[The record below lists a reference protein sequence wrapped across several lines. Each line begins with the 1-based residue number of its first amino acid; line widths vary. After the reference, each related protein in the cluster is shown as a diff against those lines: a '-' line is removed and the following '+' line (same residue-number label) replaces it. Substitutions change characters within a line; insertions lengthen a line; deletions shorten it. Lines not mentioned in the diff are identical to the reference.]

1 MGLEHRKSAVLRLQR
16 SSEHGS
22 SWLHGWVL
30 SLGSTAENSTAAK
43 EKSSCHILFFKAEEP
58 LTFLPLPGE
67 NPFAEHCHAAACAL
81 WMVSGRWQR
90 LTVLCLGQG
99 AGLRHTTP
107 CPPHLPVASSCS
119 GDGEAGVGSHPA
131 EPHLGSDN
139 SLQFNL
145 GDLGSGLCVQRKQLI
160 TA

>member
-1 MGLEHRKSAVLRLQR
+1 MGLEQSNSAVLRLQR
-16 SSEHGS
+16 SSECGS
-22 SWLHGWVL
+22 SWLHGRVP
-30 SLGSTAENSTAAK
+30 SLGSTAENSTAAA

-67 NPFAEHCHAAACAL
+67 NPFAEHCRAAACTL
-81 WMVSGRWQR
+81 WMVNGCWQPHA
-90 LTVLCLGQG
+90 VLCLGQG
-99 AGLRHTTP
+99 AGLCHTMP
-107 CPPHLPVASSCS
+107 CSPHLPVALSCS

-131 EPHLGSDN
+131 EPRLSSDN

-160 TA
+160 TE